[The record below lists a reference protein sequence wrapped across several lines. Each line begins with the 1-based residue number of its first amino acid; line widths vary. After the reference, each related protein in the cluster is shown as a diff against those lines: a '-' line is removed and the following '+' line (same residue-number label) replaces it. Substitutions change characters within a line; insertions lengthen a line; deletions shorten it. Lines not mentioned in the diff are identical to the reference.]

1 MNSGQL
7 ACVMSVVGLLCVH
20 GAGWAQSAP
29 PGTTSR
35 VNALPPT
42 IPIFPLQDVVLF
54 PNTSRSLYI
63 FEPRYR
69 SMVADA
75 WKGDRIIGMVLL
87 QPGHEADYEGRPPV
101 YPIGCAG
108 VMTDIQPQ
116 PDGRYVI
123 VLRAVVK
130 FRIHGEDQSRA
141 YRLAHVEP
149 MPEAP
154 NEEERAVLGQRR
166 PRLIKLLTAV
176 LGGAAP
182 PAPAPPDEDLVNAMA
197 QQLDFD
203 PIDRQELL
211 EQKGP
216 LARAEALIK
225 LLEVRVTPPR

>member
-54 PNTSRSLYI
+54 PNTSRTLYI

-87 QPGHEADYEGRPPV
+87 QPGYEADYEKRPPV

-108 VMTDIQPQ
+108 VMTDVQPQ
-116 PDGRYVI
+116 ADGRYVI
-123 VLRAVVK
+123 VLRGVVK

-149 MPEAP
+149 LPETP
-154 NEEERAVLGQRR
+154 NDEERSGLGQRR
-166 PRLIKLLTAV
+166 QRLTTLMAAV
-176 LGGAAP
+176 SGGAVSVP
-182 PAPAPPDEDLVNAMA
+182 PALPDEDLVDALA
-197 QQLDFD
+197 QQLDFE
-203 PIDRQELL
+203 PIERQELL

-216 LARAEALIK
+216 LARADALIK
-225 LLEVRVTPPR
+225 LLERMNPPR